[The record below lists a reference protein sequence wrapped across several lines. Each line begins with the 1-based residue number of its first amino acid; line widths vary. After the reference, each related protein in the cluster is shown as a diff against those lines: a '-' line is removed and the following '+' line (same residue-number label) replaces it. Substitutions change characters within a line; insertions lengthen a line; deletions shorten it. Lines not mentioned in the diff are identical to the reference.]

1 LAVRPAGGL
10 VIKRTGRL
18 NLSRLGSGWRNFLKA
33 VVAAVLL
40 AGYPAAMALEF
51 SVVPAR
57 PAPLKNVTANPA
69 ITAVMPSNLI
79 QGQHY
84 TLTLSGHDLN
94 SRVRFFMGEGI
105 EVGVPMVIGT
115 STARVDVNVHAGA
128 PLGLHPI
135 TLIMGNQRFTG
146 PAGVIVSAAGQAPV
160 GVQGVTV
167 PSTNP
172 FAPPAP
178 GSSGLPPLAPP
189 VAPLAPPVAALNISQ
204 VTPGQWVTGQKYP
217 VTFAGQGF
225 VPGMEVNLGSGVKLL
240 TAGQKPQV
248 LSPYLARAE
257 IEVAGD
263 AVPGLR
269 QISLRTGPQQ
279 SWRIATAKA
288 WVMPLTQTYSGSAGG
303 AFPRPKF
310 LPISQKMAIKKGV
323 IELKAPGWKLGSGE
337 VDKDQVSLL
346 DDDVVFKWQEK
357 NPGTANYFELRV
369 MSMSGQVLL
378 TKRIEIKWQGMY
390 LPPPTYYQPDAAF
403 LNALLNPQQGPGKA
417 GTAKAKTVSAK
428 VKSTGQGQGASS
440 STQYPAGS
448 DLLWEVAGYRVYS
461 SDGVSPGSKTA
472 MAGSVRLAAAT
483 GIGAKTMTDVSSAGS
498 SQDIAANRGL
508 QVQAKP
514 EPVEVEVEISDR
526 WPLKRPN
533 RPNGFGSCPLDGN
546 NSGLSLFNRDRGAG
560 GTEVNAVSYI
570 GDTLQLTGS
579 VDLSM
584 SPYASHPQET
594 QYASST
600 PSSQSSGQGGS
611 MPFIDNEIDKQVTD
625 HRFNNLFVD
634 WGDGVVVPMTFKAGG
649 EGSDHGA
656 SFNRGEILGLPSA
669 QAYTEA
675 QKPGAGSPYPQFFT
689 HVYGDTDQHTIR
701 VYQLSD
707 GDVQHVNPS
716 ELDDAYSAGQGGVS
730 LYSRLRQGTG
740 QGGNSA
746 KEIAGRAYV
755 LYCHDVQMEPY
766 KDPVAYG
773 PLQLQSVAIVGF
785 GAPKASSGGAVKLS
799 AKKGQAAVNAGVTKT
814 RSAVATSSQNQIQSN
829 AQDKI
834 GVSSA
839 IKAVSDVDA
848 VCSGCNKAFTA
859 HAVLEY
865 LGDKGTIK
873 TVWMVRMKGT
883 HPGRSSVQSFP
894 GVGGSDV
901 PRSPAREGDPHHW
914 GEPQPGHFDLYS
926 PPLPVDPASVYE
938 VWVEVG
944 VGPEQADNSGF
955 NAITSIR
962 RGMAPGAMVELGGNS
977 KQRVGILRPTK
988 EVLRAAPPVVYV
1000 DKSSLSAA
1008 AKHLGQTTWGVS
1020 GKMAVERSSLVQG
1033 AGAILK
1039 MPPFFVSSEHKKYR
1053 VAAIDPNK
1061 PCQLAFAGQDG
1072 DRFSIYL
1079 DQQNLPQDGGGT
1091 YSGTGTLDL
1100 KLATGDGAAMAI
1112 PAAIDF
1118 QNWKVDL
1125 AGNVAG
1131 GTLLKRTLNQ
1141 SVSVPGMA
1149 GRLMKLDGV
1158 AGQKM
1163 DATLDLVAGDSEFRK
1178 PGSNDPVRW
1187 QATAPLRA
1195 SGDWIATASV
1205 DKAALGWTGFVLS
1218 GANNV
1223 TLDISNSEGSRPG
1236 TCGGGSGTG
1245 WVGVRLGAAQV
1256 KLNTLDLATVQVPVS
1271 DWGIAGGHLCGI
1283 VDRQNDPSLK
1293 NLVVE
1298 KGTVSFDR
1306 IHFQADSAGMSA
1318 FYSFSAHLPW
1328 LDTDLHGDSVPLLP
1342 GKTTFD
1348 FAGVKPAGNVARD
1361 FGPMHFDVPASSF
1374 RFGQDSSGWRAIADP
1389 SVAFKAEGK
1398 PFMSAPLPVP
1408 DMRFGM
1414 NGRAWFDADGAASRN
1429 IPLSGTASL
1438 GKTAFDLN
1446 SVTLTG
1452 GASGNDRLGVAF
1464 HGKLG
1469 LSQALPAADVQVDY
1483 LISGDQYAGS
1493 GPVNA
1498 PFTVK
1503 TVLPLGQPTTE
1514 VSINP
1519 VYSPAASE
1527 TRYTG
1532 AVDLALFGGP
1542 PVKGEFLLGY
1552 QGSKDYWLTRVSI
1565 PLGSSGVSLVPPYIN
1580 LYQIRGGLGYH
1591 MALDAFKDA
1600 GTLANAQPD
1609 MGQGSL
1615 LMVGMRV
1622 GSPDQFAYMLDGDFT
1637 VSPSTAGGRMDFHA
1651 WLLSA
1656 QHSGNGNFQGFFQF
1670 AGGNFDGRLW
1680 GHLGLL
1686 NDAVAF
1692 DLGDSAGNAAV
1703 DLHFG
1708 GGWYIYAGKN
1718 TGPRIKAKVLVSD
1731 TDSYLMLGS
1740 DVGLAVGGA
1749 QHMHLGV
1756 GSSSVASAYVDGYM
1770 DMGLQIT
1777 PQPRVSGDF
1786 GAGAEAG
1793 VCVVGGC
1800 ESMGVNAAVHAEA
1813 LPVVVR
1819 AHATVEFPWPL
1830 PDVSFDVHM

>member
-1 LAVRPAGGL
+1 M
-10 VIKRTGRL
+10 T
-18 NLSRLGSGWRNFLKA
+18 
-33 VVAAVLL
+33 
-40 AGYPAAMALEF
+40 
-51 SVVPAR
+51 
-57 PAPLKNVTANPA
+57 
-69 ITAVMPSNLI
+69 VMPVNLI

-84 TLTLSGHDLN
+84 TLTLGGHDLN
-94 SRVRFFMGEGI
+94 SRARFSMGEGI

-115 STARVDVNVHAGA
+115 TTARVDVNVRPGA
-128 PLGLHPI
+128 PLGLHQI
-135 TLIMGNQRFTG
+135 TLIMGNQRVTG
-146 PAGVIVSAAGQAPV
+146 PAGVIVSAPAQAPI
-160 GVQGVTV
+160 GVQSVTV
-167 PSTNP
+167 PSTNTIA
-172 FAPPAP
+172 APPP

-189 VAPLAPPVAALNISQ
+189 VAPLAPPVSPVVNVDVSHA
-204 VTPGQWVTGQKYP
+204 TPGQWVAGQKYT
-217 VTFAGQGF
+217 VMFAGQGF
-225 VPGMEVNLGSGVKLL
+225 VPGMEMNLGAGVKLL
-240 TAGQKPQV
+240 SPGQKPQV
-248 LSPYLARAE
+248 LSTYLARAE

-269 QISLRTGPQQ
+269 QINLRTGSQQ

-288 WVMPLTQTYSGSAGG
+288 WVMPLTQTYSGSASGG
-303 AFPRPKF
+303 FPKPKF
-310 LPISQKMAIKKGV
+310 MPISQKMAFKKGV
-323 IELKAPGWKLGSGE
+323 IQLHEPSWKLASGE

-346 DDDVVFKWQEK
+346 DDDVVFKWEEK

-369 MSMSGQVLL
+369 LSMSGQVLL
-378 TKRIEIKWQGMY
+378 TKRIEIKWQGKY
-390 LPPPTYYQPDAAF
+390 LPPPTYYEPDAAF
-403 LNALLNPQQGPGKA
+403 LNALLNPQKGPIKA
-417 GTAKAKTVSAK
+417 SAAK
-428 VKSTGQGQGASS
+428 VKTAGARVTSVVQGQGTSS
-440 STQYPAGS
+440 SSVQYPAGS

-461 SDGVSPGSKTA
+461 SDGVSPTLKMT
-472 MAGSVRLAAAT
+472 MAGPVHLAAAT
-483 GIGAKTMTDVSSAGS
+483 GVGAKTVTDVTTAGS
-498 SQDIAANRGL
+498 GMNI
-508 QVQAKP
+508 QAKP
-514 EPVEVEVEISDR
+514 EPVELEVEISDR

-533 RPNGFGSCPLDGN
+533 RPNGFGACPMDGN
-546 NSGLSLFNRDRGAG
+546 NSSLSLFNRDRGVG
-560 GTEVNAVSYI
+560 DTGVNAVSYI
-570 GDTLQLTGS
+570 GDTLQLLGS
-579 VDLSM
+579 VDLGM

-594 QYASST
+594 QYTSPSS
-600 PSSQSSGQGGS
+600 SSQSSQTGS
-611 MPFIDNEIDKQVTD
+611 SSFYDVSVDKQVTD
-625 HRFNNLFVD
+625 HRFDNLFVD

-649 EGSDHGA
+649 DEADHGS
-656 SFNRGEILGLPSA
+656 SFGRGTILDLPKA
-669 QAYTEA
+669 QDYGDA
-675 QKPGAGSPYPQFFT
+675 QQPGASSPYPQFFT
-689 HVYGDTDQHTIR
+689 HVYGDTDRHTIR
-701 VYQLSD
+701 VYQLSE

-730 LYSRLRQGTG
+730 LYSRLLQGTS

-746 KEIAGRAYV
+746 RDIASRAYV

-785 GAPKASSGGAVKLS
+785 GAPQASQGGAVKLS
-799 AKKGQAAVNAGVTKT
+799 ASRKGVASV
-814 RSAVATSSQNQIQSN
+814 SASGNKAKFSAATSSQGQLKLTSQ
-829 AQDKI
+829 AKP
-834 GVSSA
+834 GLASA
-839 IKAVSDVDA
+839 IKQVSDVDA

-859 HAVLEY
+859 HAVLDY

-873 TVWMVRMKGT
+873 TVWKVRMKGKAGQM
-883 HPGRSSVQSFP
+883 GRTSIQSFP
-894 GVGGSDV
+894 GVGASDV
-901 PRSPAREGDPHHW
+901 PRSPAREGDPHAW

-926 PPLPVDPASVYE
+926 PPLPVDPAAVYE
-938 VWVEVG
+938 VWVEVS
-944 VGPEQADNSGF
+944 VGPEQADSSKVD
-955 NAITSIR
+955 AINSIR
-962 RGMAPGAMVELGGNS
+962 RGMAPGAMVGLEGRS
-977 KQRVGILRPTK
+977 KQRVGILRPAK
-988 EVLRAAPPVVYV
+988 EGIQAAPPVVYV
-1000 DKSSLSAA
+1000 NTSSLSAA
-1008 AKHLGQTTWGVS
+1008 AKHLSGTTWGVA
-1020 GKMAVERSSLVQG
+1020 GKMAVDRSSLVQN
-1033 AGAILK
+1033 AGAMFK
-1039 MPPFFVSSEHKKYR
+1039 SPPFFVSSEPKKYR

-1061 PCQLAFAGQDG
+1061 PCELAFAGQGG

-1079 DQQNLPQDGGGT
+1079 DQQSLPQDGNGI

-1100 KLATGDGAAMAI
+1100 KLATGDGAAMSI
-1112 PAAIDF
+1112 PAKIDF

-1125 AGNVAG
+1125 AGNVAA
-1131 GTLLKRTLNQ
+1131 GTQLKRTLNWPVT
-1141 SVSVPGMA
+1141 VSGMS
-1149 GRLMKLDGV
+1149 GSLVKLDGV

-1163 DATLDLVAGDSEFRK
+1163 DATLDLAAGDSEFRK
-1178 PGSNDPVRW
+1178 PGSNEPIEW

-1195 SGDWIATASV
+1195 DGDWIAQASV
-1205 DKAALGWTGFVLS
+1205 DRAALSWTGFEFS
-1218 GANNV
+1218 NAGNV
-1223 TLDISNSEGSRPG
+1223 TLDISNSEGSPPG
-1236 TCGGGSGTG
+1236 TCGGSSSGNG

-1271 DWGIAGGHLCGI
+1271 DWGITGGHLCGT

-1293 NLVVE
+1293 NLPVE

-1306 IHFQADSAGMSA
+1306 IHFQADSQGMSA
-1318 FYSFSAHLPW
+1318 YYSFSAHLPW
-1328 LDTDLHGDSVPLLP
+1328 LNVDLHGDSVPLLP
-1342 GKTTFD
+1342 GATTFD
-1348 FAGVKPAGNVARD
+1348 FAGVKPAGDVARD
-1361 FGPMHFDVPASSF
+1361 FGPMHFAVPASSF
-1374 RFGQDSSGWRAIADP
+1374 RFGQDPSGWRAIADP
-1389 SVAFKAEGK
+1389 SITFKAEGK
-1398 PFMSAPLPVP
+1398 PFLAAPLAVP

-1452 GASGNDRLGVAF
+1452 GATGNDRLAAAF
-1464 HGKLG
+1464 HGKLN

-1483 LISGDQYAGS
+1483 RISGDQYAGS
-1493 GPVNA
+1493 GPFNA

-1503 TVLPLGQPTTE
+1503 TALPLGQPTTE
-1514 VSINP
+1514 VAINP

-1552 QGSKDYWLTRVSI
+1552 QGSNDYWLTRINI
-1565 PLGSSGVSLVPPYIN
+1565 PLASSGVTLVPPFLN

-1591 MALDAFKDA
+1591 MALSAFKDA
-1600 GTLANAQPD
+1600 GSLANAQPD

-1615 LMVGMRV
+1615 FMVGMRV

-1651 WLLSA
+1651 WLLSS
-1656 QHSGNGNFQGFFQF
+1656 QHSGNGNFQGFFQY

-1680 GHLGLL
+1680 GHLGML
-1686 NDAVAF
+1686 NDAIAF
-1692 DLGDSAGNAAV
+1692 DLGNSEGNAAI

-1708 GGWYIYAGKN
+1708 GGWYIYAGKKD
-1718 TGPRIKAKVLVSD
+1718 GPRIKAKVLVND

-1770 DMGLQIT
+1770 DMGMQIT
-1777 PQPRVSGDF
+1777 PQPKVSGDF

-1793 VCVVGGC
+1793 VCVAGGC